1 MRTLLKTARDAEQ
14 NVRLESIKALR
25 DIAAP
30 KYLSVL
36 VDLLIKA
43 KSEIELKETE
53 KTVVSVLRRSVGVSG
68 TTGIVLDA
76 IDSVEDINVR
86 CSLLRVLGAI
96 GDSKALGEL
105 REALEQDN
113 AELRVAAIRTLGDW
127 PNAEPAA
134 DLLKVASGTDDEIQR
149 ALALRGF
156 VRLIGLDSDRS
167 ANETVELY
175 RQAMGLASDISEKKM
190 ALSGLANIESFAAL
204 HMVSDYLKDSTL
216 QEEAGAAMVKIA
228 KATGGSHP
236 QQTKILLRMVI
247 QISKNESLRERAQ
260 EMIEQI
266 K

>member
-1 MRTLLKTARDAEQ
+1 VRTLLKTARNAEQ
-14 NVRLESIKALR
+14 NVRLESIRALR

-53 KTVVSVLRRSVGVSG
+53 RTVVSVLRRSVGVSG

-76 IDSVEDINVR
+76 IDSVEDIKVR

-113 AELRVAAIRTLGDW
+113 TELRVAAIRILGDW

-134 DLLKVASGTDDEIQR
+134 DLLKVASSADDEKHR
-149 ALALRGF
+149 TLALRGF
-156 VRLIGLDSDRS
+156 VHLIGLDSDRS

-175 RQAMGLASDISEKKM
+175 RQAMGLASDVDEKKM
-190 ALSGLANIESFAAL
+190 VLSGLANVESFAAL

-228 KATGGSHP
+228 EATGDSHP

>member
-1 MRTLLKTARDAEQ
+1 VQ
-14 NVRLESIKALR
+14 I
-25 DIAAP
+25 
-30 KYLSVL
+30 
-36 VDLLIKA
+36 
-43 KSEIELKETE
+43 
-53 KTVVSVLRRSVGVSG
+53 
-68 TTGIVLDA
+68 
-76 IDSVEDINVR
+76 
-86 CSLLRVLGAI
+86 
-96 GDSKALGEL
+96 
-105 REALEQDN
+105 
-113 AELRVAAIRTLGDW
+113 AAIRTLGDW

-156 VRLIGLDSDRS
+156 VRLIGLGSDRS

-190 ALSGLANIESFAAL
+190 ALSGLANVESFAAL
-204 HMVSDYLKDSTL
+204 HMAFDYLKDNAL

-228 KATGGSHP
+228 KATGDSHP